1 MAQQPLHVISSMAT
15 REVLRELAHRYESAT
30 SQAVTTEAAGGIDVA
45 KRVDRG
51 DSLEVVVLAANVI
64 DRLIAQRK
72 ILPSS
77 RVDLV
82 KSEIAVAVR
91 AGARKPD
98 VATEEAVKRAVLGA
112 KTISYSTG
120 PSGIHLEST
129 FARWGILEEIRPRV
143 VVPPPGVPIAS
154 LIADGTAELG
164 FQQLSELMNVPGVE
178 AIGTLPASIQAITV
192 FAGAIAANCRR
203 PDDAR
208 ALLAFM
214 ASPAAADV
222 KRRHGMEPA

>member
-1 MAQQPLHVISSMAT
+1 MAEPLHVISSMVT
-15 REVLRELAHRYESAT
+15 REVLRELAARYRSAT

-45 KRVDRG
+45 KRVEHG
-51 DSLEVVVLAANVI
+51 DALEVVVLAANVI

-72 ILPSS
+72 VLAGS

-91 AGARKPD
+91 AGVRKPEI
-98 VATEEAVKRAVLGA
+98 ATEEAVKRAVQNA
-112 KTISYSTG
+112 KTLSYSTG

-129 FARWGILEEIRPRV
+129 FVRWGILEAIQPRII
-143 VVPPPGVPIAS
+143 VPPPGVPVAS
-154 LIADGTAELG
+154 LVAAGTAELG

-178 AIGTLPASIQAITV
+178 VVGPLPPALQLVTV
-192 FAGAIAANCRR
+192 FSGGIAANCSRA
-203 PDDAR
+203 DEAR
-208 ALLAFM
+208 ALLAYL

-222 KRRHGMEPA
+222 KRRYGLEPA